1 MQVDSDANE
10 KGEPD
15 KGERD
20 GVDDNTGRE
29 GGVGLVGEGDI
40 YVGFGPDRFDGWYT
54 IDTISEV

>member
-10 KGEPD
+10 KSKPD
-15 KGERD
+15 EGERD
-20 GVDDNTGRE
+20 GVDDDTGRE

-40 YVGFGPDRFDGWYT
+40 CEGFGPDRFDGWHT